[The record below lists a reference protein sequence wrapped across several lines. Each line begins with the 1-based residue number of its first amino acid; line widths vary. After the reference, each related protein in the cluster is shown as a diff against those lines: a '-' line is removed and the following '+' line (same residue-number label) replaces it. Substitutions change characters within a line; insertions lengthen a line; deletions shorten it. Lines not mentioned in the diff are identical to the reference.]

1 MNVIYQ
7 VVAKQNYKYTK
18 DVMCLMTYLKI
29 HHHKEKKVKFS
40 KPMILVMCTPLM
52 SRANESIQQ
61 AEETIF
67 CDSTSTLLKFGC
79 YGSNLKDVYFA
90 SVLSQHHEGVKG
102 CLQHTFKVLHLHLT
116 P

>member
-1 MNVIYQ
+1 MFDDLSQ
-7 VVAKQNYKYTK
+7 DTPPQR
-18 DVMCLMTYLKI
+18 
-29 HHHKEKKVKFS
+29 KKVKFS
-40 KPMILVMCTPLM
+40 KPMIQVVCTSLM

-79 YGSNLKDVYFA
+79 YGNNLKDVYFA